1 MLETNGSSQA
11 QGEGARIVLRTL
23 DGPIVVQAI
32 KLAFTISNNE
42 AKYEAVILGLR
53 VAKRLS
59 IAAIELQCDS
69 QLVASQLQGK
79 YEVKNEMME
88 QYLWIAK
95 PLMVGFKHIQVTHVP
110 RSENQM
116 VEALANLATNVL
128 YPFNVELSVM
138 DQSCTLATT
147 VMAID

>member
-23 DGPIVVQAI
+23 DGPIVVQEI

-53 VAKRLS
+53 VAKCLS
-59 IAAIELQCDS
+59 IVAIELQCHS
-69 QLVASQLQGK
+69 QLVASRLQGK

-95 PLMVGFKHIQVTHVP
+95 PLMVGFKHIQVTHIP
-110 RSENQM
+110 RS
-116 VEALANLATNVL
+116 
-128 YPFNVELSVM
+128 
-138 DQSCTLATT
+138 
-147 VMAID
+147 